1 MSFIII
7 IIIIIIINTEYKKH
21 SVDCRKKKHK
31 KLKQTTVYV
40 KSNNRYMTASTD
52 FQVTLV

>member
-1 MSFIII
+1 MSF

-31 KLKQTTVYV
+31 KY
-40 KSNNRYMTASTD
+40 
-52 FQVTLV
+52 